1 MTTATPKSRLER
13 KIVVNTRL
21 EVANI
26 ITKADLENSLTITI
40 KMLNRK
46 RNVKLKI
53 GFRLGSILLLFIKMR
68 GIKKTGKT

>member
-1 MTTATPKSRLER
+1 LTTAAPKSRLER
-13 KIVVNTRL
+13 EIVVMTRT

-26 ITKADLENSLTITI
+26 IAEANLENSLTIMI
-40 KMLNRK
+40 KMLTRK

-68 GIKKTGKT
+68 GIKNIGKM

>member
-1 MTTATPKSRLER
+1 VTATPKIRPER
-13 KIVVNTRL
+13 KIVINTKL

-26 ITKADLENSLTITI
+26 IAKADLENSPRII
-40 KMLNRK
+40 IEMLNRK

-68 GIKKTGKT
+68 GINIIGVT